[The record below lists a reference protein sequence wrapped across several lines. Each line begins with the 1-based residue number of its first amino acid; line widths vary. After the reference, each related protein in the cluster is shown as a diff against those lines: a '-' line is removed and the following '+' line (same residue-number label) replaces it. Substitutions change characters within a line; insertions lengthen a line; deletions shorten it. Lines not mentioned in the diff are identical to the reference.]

1 MTGKHIE
8 RGTPS
13 SLAAEGKPCPPPPL
27 PQPAPT
33 TPALLI
39 GLGIGLPLPAADLAG
54 TASDPHP
61 TQPHLE
67 PAPTGHP
74 AYTET
79 LPCTPESAPAARR
92 LVRHVL
98 GAWALDGLAD
108 DACLVAGEMVANAC
122 RHTRSPVIR
131 VSVTRLDGTRVEIA
145 VTDRSRV
152 LPARKPAAPDALDG
166 RGLLLVDAVAARWG
180 ADPQRWGKRVWA
192 EVRAA

>member
-1 MTGKHIE
+1 M
-8 RGTPS
+8 
-13 SLAAEGKPCPPPPL
+13 
-27 PQPAPT
+27 
-33 TPALLI
+33 LI

-54 TASDPHP
+54 TASDRHP
-61 TQPHLE
+61 SQPHLE
-67 PAPTGHP
+67 PAP
-74 AYTET
+74 
-79 LPCTPESAPAARR
+79 AARR
-92 LVRHVL
+92 LIRQAL

-131 VSVTRLDGTRVEIA
+131 VSVTRLEGTRVEIA

-166 RGLLLVDAVAARWG
+166 RGLVLVDAVAARWG

>member
-1 MTGKHIE
+1 M
-8 RGTPS
+8 
-13 SLAAEGKPCPPPPL
+13 
-27 PQPAPT
+27 
-33 TPALLI
+33 
-39 GLGIGLPLPAADLAG
+39 AG
-54 TASDPHP
+54 TSNAPHP

-79 LPCTPESAPAARR
+79 LPCTPESAPTARR
-92 LVRHVL
+92 LIRQAL
-98 GAWALDGLAD
+98 GAWALDDLAD
-108 DACLVAGEMVANAC
+108 DACLVANEMVANAC

-152 LPARKPAAPDALDG
+152 LPARKPAAPDALDALDALDG

>member
-27 PQPAPT
+27 RQPAPA
-33 TPALLI
+33 TPAFLI
-39 GLGIGLPLPAADLAG
+39 GLGIGLSLPAADLAD
-54 TASDPHP
+54 AADARHP
-61 TQPHLE
+61 NLPHLE

-79 LPCTPESAPAARR
+79 LPCTPDSAPAARR
-92 LVRHVL
+92 LIRQAL
-98 GAWALDGLAD
+98 GAWAFDVLAD

-131 VSVTRLDGTRVEIA
+131 VSVTRLDGPGVEIA

-152 LPARKPAAPDALDG
+152 LPGRKPAAPEALDG

-180 ADPQRWGKRVWA
+180 ADPERWGKRVWA

>member
-1 MTGKHIE
+1 M
-8 RGTPS
+8 
-13 SLAAEGKPCPPPPL
+13 AD
-27 PQPAPT
+27 
-33 TPALLI
+33 
-39 GLGIGLPLPAADLAG
+39 AADAR
-54 TASDPHP
+54 HP
-61 TQPHLE
+61 NLPHLE

-79 LPCTPESAPAARR
+79 LPCTPDSAPAARR
-92 LVRHVL
+92 LIRQAL
-98 GAWALDGLAD
+98 GAWAFDVLAD

-131 VSVTRLDGTRVEIA
+131 VSVTRLDGPGVEIA

-152 LPARKPAAPDALDG
+152 LPARKPAAPEALDG

-180 ADPQRWGKRVWA
+180 ADPERWGKRVWA

>member
-1 MTGKHIE
+1 MA
-8 RGTPS
+8 S
-13 SLAAEGKPCPPPPL
+13 
-27 PQPAPT
+27 
-33 TPALLI
+33 
-39 GLGIGLPLPAADLAG
+39 

-61 TQPHLE
+61 NQPHLE

-79 LPCTPESAPAARR
+79 LPCTPESAPTARR
-92 LVRHVL
+92 LIRQ
-98 GAWALDGLAD
+98 ALAD
-108 DACLVAGEMVANAC
+108 DACLIANEMVANAC
-122 RHTRSPVIR
+122 RHTRSPLIR

-166 RGLLLVDAVAARWG
+166 RGLLLVDAIAARWG

-192 EVRAA
+192 EVRTG

>member
-1 MTGKHIE
+1 M
-8 RGTPS
+8 
-13 SLAAEGKPCPPPPL
+13 
-27 PQPAPT
+27 
-33 TPALLI
+33 
-39 GLGIGLPLPAADLAG
+39 AG
-54 TASDPHP
+54 TASDRHP
-61 TQPHLE
+61 SHPHLE

-79 LPCTPESAPAARR
+79 LPCTPESALAARR
-92 LVRHVL
+92 LIRQAL
-98 GAWALDGLAD
+98 GAWALDDLAD

-131 VSVTRLDGTRVEIA
+131 VSVTRLDGTTVEIA